1 MGQKSDPQ
9 QSLPGK
15 AVSPPTSGSMA
26 TRRIGTPI
34 TRRRQII
41 RCFSRR
47 QAIISVPSGKRTPEH
62 DTRGGPKL
70 VYICAPLLE
79 DAEQNITFAKE
90 TAREVFLSGDIP
102 VCPHLMF
109 PPFVDLRDSVQNQAA
124 RVMGLR
130 LMETCQQVNV
140 YGPVLTPEMQA
151 ETQRAHDLG
160 IPVIFD
166 QKRLEKTRPR
176 PKRGRRQIGGDRG
189 RDQADYDR

>member
-1 MGQKSDPQ
+1 MGQKAIPK
-9 QSLPGK
+9 QSLPEKRCHPHIWVNGNK
-15 AVSPPTSGSMA
+15 TDWYAYHPTPADYQMLQQA
-26 TRRIGTPI
+26 TSDYLSAFRE
-34 TRRRQII
+34 
-41 RCFSRR
+41 
-47 QAIISVPSGKRTPEH
+47 RTPEH

-70 VYICAPLLE
+70 VYICARAPLLE

-176 PKRGRRQIGGDRG
+176 PKRGRAR
-189 RDQADYDR
+189 